1 MVLPDFVPAFLA
13 QSLGPLPRSVSSLH
27 VPVSSR
33 RASASQQGL
42 RARHTK
48 RSRTASF
55 AGGQISGLQTFRYV
69 QAPVLARPSGCPHL
83 AVLCL
88 TKRQGLIHH
97 AAIVRLPNTNC
108 GIATYPN
115 RVIDT
120 AGPSP
125 AGMQSCRLLKPT
137 NNPLLPSAHYQS
149 RRGLRLTGFHH
160 LLLSLRRYNL

>member
-55 AGGQISGLQTFRYV
+55 AGGHISGLQTFLYV

-108 GIATYPN
+108 GITTYPN
-115 RVIDT
+115 RVIGT
-120 AGPSP
+120 AGSSP
-125 AGMQSCRLLKPT
+125 AGMQSCRLLKTP
-137 NNPLLPSAHYQS
+137 NNPLLPSAPGRS
-149 RRGLRLTGFHH
+149 RGG
-160 LLLSLRRYNL
+160 RR